1 MSQIFQGEPR
11 MKRLILLAVAMVF
24 FVFQI
29 AVSSAT
35 ALELSEDIRTV
46 PVNEQGNTT
55 VLSLEEVAKGKR
67 LFNDSCSQCHIGGRT
82 KTNPNV
88 TLRLEDLKLAFPPR
102 DNIAA
107 LVDYMKNPTTYDG
120 FTEIYEFHPSTRS
133 ADIFPEMRNLT
144 EDDLKAIA
152 GYILVQP
159 KVQGIMWGGG
169 KVYN

>member
-1 MSQIFQGEPR
+1 

-35 ALELSEDIRTV
+35 ALELSQDVRTV
-46 PVNEQGNTT
+46 PVNEQGDTK
-55 VLSLEEVAKGKR
+55 VVSLAEFKTGQR
-67 LFNDSCSQCHIGGRT
+67 LFIDSCSQCHLGGRT

-88 TLRLEDLKLAFPPR
+88 TLKIEDLQGAFPRR

-107 LVDYMKNPTTYDG
+107 LVDYIKNPTTYDG

-144 EDDLKAIA
+144 EDDLEAIS
-152 GYILVQP
+152 GYMLVQP

-169 KVYN
+169 KAVS

>member
-11 MKRLILLAVAMVF
+11 MKRLILLAVAMIFCVL
-24 FVFQI
+24 QL
-29 AVSSAT
+29 AVSSAN
-35 ALELSEDIRTV
+35 ALELSEDVRTI
-46 PVNEQGNTT
+46 PVNEQGDTT
-55 VLSLEEVAKGKR
+55 VVSLAEFKTGQR
-67 LFNDSCSQCHIGGRT
+67 LFNDTCSQCHLGGRT

-88 TLRLEDLKLAFPPR
+88 TLQMEDLKGAFPSR

-107 LVDYMKNPTTYDG
+107 LVDYMENPTTYDG

-144 EDDLKAIA
+144 EDDLEAIA
-152 GYILVQP
+152 SYILIQP